1 MSKTITK
8 QKNKIHTLSDL
19 NNNEDE
25 AEDNNYQPKEL
36 VLKLSTTF
44 KEADDEIKKLRREI
58 RDNKHLNKIIID
70 GLLNRIKDLETIKA
84 NNEKLLLELGT
95 KQDYIDNANEEL
107 NNINKISI
115 NSLKNYKPNYNK
127 DDEHL
132 TNEELEALNKRGIE
146 MLNEL
151 LKNK

>member
-8 QKNKIHTLSDL
+8 QKNKIHTLNDL
-19 NNNEDE
+19 NNNDDDE
-25 AEDNNYQPKEL
+25 NVSYQPKEL
-36 VLKLSTTF
+36 VLKLSSTL
-44 KEADDEIKKLRREI
+44 KEADDEIKKLRREL

-70 GLLNRIKDLETIKA
+70 GLLSRIKELENIKA
-84 NNEKLLLELGT
+84 SNEKLLLDLGA
-95 KQDYIDNANEEL
+95 KQEYIDNANEEL
-107 NNINKISI
+107 NNINKISM
-115 NSLKNYKPNYNK
+115 NSLKNYKPSYNK

-151 LKNK
+151 LKK